1 MLTIVFTKSDDVAL
15 QLCSH
20 FTLKPLGRN
29 YECNVVTKLNHSQN
43 IWKESSYGRANN
55 SFVTNKQL
63 HSYFKKSA
71 VVPIDGGTFFFTYYR
86 RRSNS
91 MGSIFFALRAE
102 SGNGCNGWFSP
113 MAPGFNLIL
122 KGFWNVAQMAL
133 LWGSHQASVWTQWH
147 FQPCS
152 ALLCFTT
159 GSLEDA
165 ISST

>member
-71 VVPIDGGTFFFTYYR
+71 VVHIDGGTFFFTYYR

-91 MGSIFFALRAE
+91 MGSIFSLCQQNQAMGVMGDFHQCLLVLIWFWKAFEMLLR
-102 SGNGCNGWFSP
+102 W
-113 MAPGFNLIL
+113 
-122 KGFWNVAQMAL
+122 
-133 LWGSHQASVWTQWH
+133 
-147 FQPCS
+147 
-152 ALLCFTT
+152 LCFEVLIKLRYEHN
-159 GSLEDA
+159 GIFSLA
-165 ISST
+165 PHCSVLLLVLLRMQ